1 LKLIVLLKDIFNK
14 EKEFLMLTIRIKLK
28 NLLKRKVF
36 CCCIDFISLILEL
49 YKPIDEKYEKLMKNL
64 VDAKNDELI
73 SEDEIN
79 SLVKKKIA
87 EKQEI
92 YFKVRDEMTCKKRKQ
107 QEENLNLILHTENN
121 VSLENLES
129 RISKILKEGTLT
141 ATQWTSFLNAVDKT
155 KDK

>member
-1 LKLIVLLKDIFNK
+1 
-14 EKEFLMLTIRIKLK
+14 
-28 NLLKRKVF
+28 
-36 CCCIDFISLILEL
+36 
-49 YKPIDEKYEKLMKNL
+49 
-64 VDAKNDELI
+64 
-73 SEDEIN
+73 
-79 SLVKKKIA
+79 
-87 EKQEI
+87 
-92 YFKVRDEMTCKKRKQ
+92 MTCKKRKQ